1 MGIVAW
7 IGMYGT
13 LAVLVLLLIFLLV
26 AMNMTYEEFAAFVTE
41 LAGGL

>member
-7 IGMYGT
+7 IGVYGT
-13 LAVLVLLLIFLLV
+13 MAVLVLLLIFLLV
-26 AMNMTYEEFAAFVTE
+26 IMSMTYEEFAAVVTE

>member
-26 AMNMTYEEFAAFVTE
+26 IMSMTYEEFAAVVTE
-41 LAGGL
+41 LVGGL